1 MSYKQFYKMSYKQL
15 VVKQHA
21 FEEAEPSMIDYA
33 KAWSLKG
40 QRRTWTLEDGLPR
53 TGRVKS
59 RNYWDD
65 LLLMN
70 TEKFLTYAA
79 FCTRSSHKSDL
90 DILTDA
96 YEEMKTWLHHS
107 ALGNRLYDSRFLDKC
122 SHETFQES
130 LNMMRNHISESYNT
144 IVRVRTKWVDGVRI
158 IFQRF
163 STHQWKRLNNVSD
176 LTSSEYEIMLSHT
189 RGKSPDE
196 IREFLRNKAKEIVK
210 ADRKLREWIDEGKTW
225 KNVKTALRIDKP
237 PMAIF
242 QDVQDPTAFTDSLD
256 HDGSGTTHV
265 LAQDG
270 WKRTMSGQG
279 DSKWDKHKITWEYM
293 SKQQAKPPGGLERKY
308 EFRSLKHAQL
318 VIYQADDMANMGFMI
333 APVQNEI
340 IESKA
345 HQKKL
350 IKYTTLFVSGIVVAA
365 AAAGTYVGWENV
377 LPYPEGYNAGLR
389 DSAVNYQHPYLLTG
403 HTEYISV
410 NATIDSDLTGSNLT
424 TDYSDTKE
432 ILGLL
437 AAPAIAMYLIG
448 FSDAKTLEQ
457 EFLEWVNKEKS
468 RLLLPVVRETKPFMV
483 GMSVMI
489 PVEDKETHRVGTIV
503 EIEPERINVQF
514 TNYTWKIIPNHKTEW
529 WAIPQVYFLDNVQ
542 DEWEKSVE
550 RAAAVEKAQLN
561 QIQVERDAV
570 YNRFKSQPR
579 VYPSLRRPLK
589 TKLKRIPRLE
599 RKQ

>member
-1 MSYKQFYKMSYKQL
+1 MSYKQL
-15 VVKQHA
+15 VAKQHA

-33 KAWSLKG
+33 KAWSLKR
-40 QRRTWTLEDGLPR
+40 QRRTWTLEDGIPR

-59 RNYWDD
+59 TNYWDD

-79 FCTRSSHKSDL
+79 FCTRSSPKSDL

-96 YEEMKTWLHHS
+96 YEEMKTWLHYS

-122 SHETFQES
+122 SHETFQKS
-130 LNMMRNHISESYNT
+130 LNMMRDHISDSYNT

-163 STHQWKRLNNVSD
+163 STHQWKRQNNVSD
-176 LTSSEYEIMLSHT
+176 LTSSEYEIMLRHT

-210 ADRKLREWIDEGKTW
+210 ADRKLREWIDEGDTW
-225 KNVKTALRIDKP
+225 KNVKTALRIAKP

-242 QDVQDPTAFTDSLD
+242 REVQDPTAFTDSLD

-265 LAQDG
+265 LVKDG

-293 SKQQAKPPGGLERKY
+293 SNQQEPPPGGLERKY

-318 VIYQADDMANMGFMI
+318 VIYQAGQDMARMGFMI

-345 HQKKL
+345 LRKKL

-389 DSAVNYQHPYLLTG
+389 DSAVNYQHPYRLTG
-403 HTEYISV
+403 H
-410 NATIDSDLTGSNLT
+410 

-437 AAPAIAMYLIG
+437 AAPMIAMYLIG
-448 FSDAKTLEQ
+448 FSDTKTLEKD
-457 EFLEWVNKEKS
+457 FLDWVNKEKS
-468 RLLLPVVRETKPFMV
+468 RRLLPVVRETKPFMV

-489 PVEDKETHRVGTIV
+489 PVKKTHMVGTIV
-503 EIEPERINVQF
+503 EIESERIKVQIM
-514 TNYTWKIIPNHKTEW
+514 NYSWKIIPNHKTEW

-542 DEWEKSVE
+542 DEWEKSVD

-561 QIQVERDAV
+561 QIQAERDAV
-570 YNRFKSQPR
+570 YNRFKSQPDHVR
-579 VYPSLRRPLK
+579 IYPSRLK
-589 TKLKRIPRLE
+589 RIPKLKRIPRLK

>member
-1 MSYKQFYKMSYKQL
+1 
-15 VVKQHA
+15 
-21 FEEAEPSMIDYA
+21 MIDYA

-40 QRRTWTLEDGLPR
+40 QRRTWTLEDGIPR

-96 YEEMKTWLHHS
+96 YEEMKTWLHYS

-130 LNMMRNHISESYNT
+130 LNMVRDHIRDSYNT
-144 IVRVRTKWVDGVRI
+144 FVRVRTKWVDGVSI
-158 IFQRF
+158 TFQRF

-176 LTSSEYEIMLSHT
+176 LTSSEYEIMLRHT

-225 KNVKTALRIDKP
+225 KNVKTALRIAKP

-242 QDVQDPTAFTDSLD
+242 QEVQDPTAFTDSLD

-265 LAQDG
+265 LDQDG

-293 SKQQAKPPGGLERKY
+293 SKQQEKPPGGLERKY

-318 VIYQADDMANMGFMI
+318 VIYQAGDMARMGFMI

-345 HQKKL
+345 HQKFL

-403 HTEYISV
+403 HT
-410 NATIDSDLTGSNLT
+410 
-424 TDYSDTKE
+424 DYSDTKE

-448 FSDAKTLEQ
+448 VSDAKTLEQ
-457 EFLEWVNKEKS
+457 DFLQWVNKEKS
-468 RLLLPVVRETKPFMV
+468 RRLLPVVRETNPFMV

-489 PVEDKETHRVGTIV
+489 PVEDIMGTIV
-503 EIEPERINVQF
+503 DIEPDRIKVQF
-514 TNYTWKIIPNHKTEW
+514 INYTWKIIPNHKVKW
-529 WAIPQVYFLDNVQ
+529 LSISNVYFLDNVQ
-542 DEWEKSVE
+542 DEWEKSGE

-561 QIQVERDAV
+561 QIQAERDAA
-570 YNRFKSQPR
+570 YNHYKSRYKDFKSRPDHVR
-579 VYPSLRRPLK
+579 IYPSRLK
-589 TKLKRIPRLE
+589 RIHRLKRIPGLK

>member
-1 MSYKQFYKMSYKQL
+1 MSYKQL
-15 VVKQHA
+15 IAKQHA

-33 KAWSLKG
+33 KAWSLKR
-40 QRRTWTLEDGLPR
+40 QRRTWRLEDISSKAGF
-53 TGRVKS
+53 KS
-59 RNYWDD
+59 KSHIFLKHHGSGEGEDEELVPTPGKVDSKNYWDD
-65 LLLMN
+65 LLLTN

-79 FCTRSSHKSDL
+79 FCTRSSPKSDL

-96 YEEMKTWLHHS
+96 YEEMKTWLHYS

-130 LNMMRNHISESYNT
+130 LNMMRDHISDSYNT
-144 IVRVRTKWVDGVRI
+144 FVRVRTKWTDGVRI

-163 STHQWKRLNNVSD
+163 STHQWKRQNNVSD
-176 LTSSEYEIMLSHT
+176 LTSSEYEIMLRHT

-196 IREFLRNKAKEIVK
+196 IREFLRNRAKEIVK
-210 ADRKLREWIDEGKTW
+210 ADRKLREWIDEGDTW
-225 KNVKTALRIDKP
+225 KNVKTALRIVKP

-242 QDVQDPTAFTDSLD
+242 RDVQDPTAFTDSLD

-265 LAQDG
+265 LVQDG

-293 SKQQAKPPGGLERKY
+293 SKQQEPPPGGLERKY

-318 VIYQADDMANMGFMI
+318 VIYQAGDMERMGFMI

-345 HQKKL
+345 LRKKL

-389 DSAVNYQHPYLLTG
+389 DSAVNYQHPYRLTG
-403 HTEYISV
+403 H
-410 NATIDSDLTGSNLT
+410 

-437 AAPAIAMYLIG
+437 ATPMIAMYLIG
-448 FSDAKTLEQ
+448 FSDAKTLEKD
-457 EFLEWVNKEKS
+457 FLQWVNKETD
-468 RLLLPVVRETKPFMV
+468 RRLLPVVRETKPFMV

-503 EIEPERINVQF
+503 EIEPERIKVQF
-514 TNYTWKIIPNHKTEW
+514 MKYSWKIIPNHKTEW

-542 DEWEKSVE
+542 DEWEKSVD

-561 QIQVERDAV
+561 QIQAERDAV
-570 YNRFKSQPR
+570 SNRFKSQPGHVR
-579 VYPSLRRPLK
+579 IYPSR
-589 TKLKRIPRLE
+589 LKRIPRLK

>member
-1 MSYKQFYKMSYKQL
+1 MSYKQL
-15 VVKQHA
+15 VAKQHA

-40 QRRTWTLEDGLPR
+40 QRRTWTLEDGIPR

-59 RNYWDD
+59 TNYWDD

-96 YEEMKTWLHHS
+96 YEEMKTWLHYS

-130 LNMMRNHISESYNT
+130 LNMVRDHISDSYNT
-144 IVRVRTKWVDGVRI
+144 FVRVRTKWVDGVSI

-176 LTSSEYEIMLSHT
+176 LTSSEYEIMLRHT

-225 KNVKTALRIDKP
+225 KNVKTALRIAKP

-242 QDVQDPTAFTDSLD
+242 QEVQDPTAFTDSLD

-265 LAQDG
+265 LVQDG

-293 SKQQAKPPGGLERKY
+293 SKQQEKPPGGLERKY

-318 VIYQADDMANMGFMI
+318 VIYQTPKLGMPSMGFMI

-345 HQKKL
+345 LQKKL

-389 DSAVNYQHPYLLTG
+389 DSAVNYQHPYRLTG
-403 HTEYISV
+403 H
-410 NATIDSDLTGSNLT
+410 

-437 AAPAIAMYLIG
+437 AAPVIAMYLIG
-448 FSDAKTLEQ
+448 VSDTKTLE
-457 EFLEWVNKEKS
+457 EDFLQWVNKETD
-468 RLLLPVVRETKPFMV
+468 RRLLPVVRETKPFMV

-489 PVEDKETHRVGTIV
+489 PVEDTHRVGTIV
-503 EIEPERINVQF
+503 EIEQERIKVQF
-514 TNYTWKIIPNHKTEW
+514 MKYSWKIIPNHKTEW
-529 WAIPQVYFLDNVQ
+529 WAIHQVYFLDNVQ
-542 DEWEKSVE
+542 DEWEKSAE
-550 RAAAVEKAQLN
+550 RAAAVKKAQIN
-561 QIQVERDAV
+561 QIQAERDAA
-570 YNRFKSQPR
+570 YNHYKSQSHTP
-579 VYPSLRRPLK
+579 PSLLTKLK
-589 TKLKRIPRLE
+589 TKMERIPIL
-599 RKQ
+599 

>member
-1 MSYKQFYKMSYKQL
+1 MSYKQL
-15 VVKQHA
+15 VAKQHA

-33 KAWSLKG
+33 KAWSLKR
-40 QRRTWTLEDGLPR
+40 QRRTWTLEDGIPR

-59 RNYWDD
+59 TNYWDD

-79 FCTRSSHKSDL
+79 FCTRSSPKSDL
-90 DILTDA
+90 DIFTDA
-96 YEEMKTWLHHS
+96 YEEMKTWLHYS

-130 LNMMRNHISESYNT
+130 LNMMRDRLSISYNT
-144 IVRVRTKWVDGVRI
+144 IVRVRTKWTDGVRI

-163 STHQWKRLNNVSD
+163 STHQWKRQNNVSD
-176 LTSSEYEIMLSHT
+176 LTSSEYEIMLRHT

-196 IREFLRNKAKEIVK
+196 IREFLRNRAKEIVK
-210 ADRKLREWIDEGKTW
+210 ADRKLREWIDEGDTW
-225 KNVKTALRIDKP
+225 KNVKTALRIVKP

-242 QDVQDPTAFTDSLD
+242 QEVQDPTAFTDSLD

-265 LAQDG
+265 LDKDG

-293 SKQQAKPPGGLERKY
+293 SKQQEKPPGGLERKY

-345 HQKKL
+345 LRKKL
-350 IKYTTLFVSGIVVAA
+350 IRYTTLFVSGIVVAA

-389 DSAVNYQHPYLLTG
+389 DSAVNYQHPYRLTG
-403 HTEYISV
+403 H
-410 NATIDSDLTGSNLT
+410 

-437 AAPAIAMYLIG
+437 ATPMIAMYLIG
-448 FSDAKTLEQ
+448 FSDAKTLEKD
-457 EFLEWVNKEKS
+457 FLQWVNKETD
-468 RLLLPVVRETKPFMV
+468 RRLLPVVRETKPFMV

-489 PVEDKETHRVGTIV
+489 PVEETHRVGTIV
-503 EIEPERINVQF
+503 EIEPKRIKVQF
-514 TNYTWKIIPNHKTEW
+514 MNYSWKIISNHKTEW
-529 WAIPQVYFLDNVQ
+529 WAIHQVYFLDNVQ
-542 DEWEKSVE
+542 DEWEKSGE
-550 RAAAVEKAQLN
+550 RAAAVEKAQIN
-561 QIQVERDAV
+561 QIQAERDAV

-579 VYPSLRRPLK
+579 VYSSLRRSLK
-589 TKLKRIPRLE
+589 TKLKRIPRLK

>member
-1 MSYKQFYKMSYKQL
+1 MSYKQL
-15 VVKQHA
+15 VAKQHA

-33 KAWSLKG
+33 KAWSLKR
-40 QRRTWTLEDGLPR
+40 QRRTWTLEDGIPR

-59 RNYWDD
+59 TNYWDD

-79 FCTRSSHKSDL
+79 FCTRSSPKSDL

-96 YEEMKTWLHHS
+96 YEEMKTWLHYS

-122 SHETFQES
+122 SHETFQKS
-130 LNMMRNHISESYNT
+130 LNMMRDHISDSYNT

-163 STHQWKRLNNVSD
+163 STHQWKRQNNVSD
-176 LTSSEYEIMLSHT
+176 LTSSEYEIMLRHT

-210 ADRKLREWIDEGKTW
+210 ADRKLREWIDEGDTW
-225 KNVKTALRIDKP
+225 KNVKTALRIAKP

-242 QDVQDPTAFTDSLD
+242 REVQDPTAFTDSLD

-265 LAQDG
+265 LVKDG

-293 SKQQAKPPGGLERKY
+293 SNQQEPPPGGLERKY

-318 VIYQADDMANMGFMI
+318 VIYQAGQDMARMGFMI

-345 HQKKL
+345 LRKKL

-389 DSAVNYQHPYLLTG
+389 DSAVNYQHPYRLTG
-403 HTEYISV
+403 H
-410 NATIDSDLTGSNLT
+410 

-437 AAPAIAMYLIG
+437 ATPMIAMYLIG
-448 FSDAKTLEQ
+448 FSDAKTLEKD
-457 EFLEWVNKEKS
+457 FLQWVNKETD
-468 RLLLPVVRETKPFMV
+468 RRLLPVVRETKPFMV

-489 PVEDKETHRVGTIV
+489 PVEDTHRVGTIV
-503 EIEPERINVQF
+503 EIEPERIKVQF
-514 TNYTWKIIPNHKTEW
+514 MKYSWKIIPNHKTEW

-542 DEWEKSVE
+542 DEWEKSVD

-561 QIQVERDAV
+561 QIQAERDAV

-579 VYPSLRRPLK
+579 VYPSLRRPLE
-589 TKLKRIPRLE
+589 TKLKRIPRLK